1 MRPPPASPRTWHPLH
16 GFLALLCL
24 VLALFGCAPPT
35 PQVVIYTSQ
44 DQVFAEPLLRKFTE
58 QTGIQVRAVYDS
70 EAVKTVG
77 LANRLLAEKARP
89 QCDVFWSNEE
99 LRTRQLATAG
109 VFRETNG
116 WFSVGYRSRRLIYN
130 TNHLQATQAPRS
142 LADLTQFAWRGK
154 VAMAYPVFGTTAA
167 HFAAL
172 HQRWGEERWHR
183 WCQDLLIN
191 KVMVVDGNSVV
202 AKLVASGEAW
212 IGLTDSDDALGQLRR
227 GAPIAILDLSEEML
241 LIRNSVGIVARCP
254 HPTEAERLAE
264 FLRSS
269 STLQALVKADAL
281 EGEDPSRVGQATLQ
295 TDWDRLLTDLA
306 KELVDTT
313 TKLETLFVR

>member
-1 MRPPPASPRTWHPLH
+1 M
-16 GFLALLCL
+16 
-24 VLALFGCAPPT
+24 LALFACAPP
-35 PQVVIYTSQ
+35 PPHVVIYTSQ

-77 LANRLLAEKARP
+77 LANRLLAEKGRP

-116 WFSVGYRSRRLIYN
+116 WFSLGYRSRRLICN
-130 TNHLQATQAPRS
+130 TNHVQAAQAPRN
-142 LADLTQFAWRGK
+142 LADLTHPAWRGK
-154 VAMAYPVFGTTAA
+154 VALAYPLFGTTAT
-167 HFAAL
+167 HFATL
-172 HQRWGEERWHR
+172 RQVWGEERWHR
-183 WCQDLLIN
+183 WCQDLITN

-212 IGLTDSDDALGQLRR
+212 IGLTDSDDALGQVRR
-227 GAPIAILDLSEEML
+227 GAPIAILDLSKDML
-241 LIRNSVGIVARCP
+241 LIRNSVGIVAGCP
-254 HPTEAERLAE
+254 HPTEAERLAD
-264 FLRSS
+264 FLRSPL
-269 STLQALVKADAL
+269 TLQALVTADAL
-281 EGEDPSRVGQATLQ
+281 EGEDPARVGQATLQ
-295 TDWDRLLTDLA
+295 TDWNRLLTDLA

-313 TKLETLFVR
+313 KKLETLFLR